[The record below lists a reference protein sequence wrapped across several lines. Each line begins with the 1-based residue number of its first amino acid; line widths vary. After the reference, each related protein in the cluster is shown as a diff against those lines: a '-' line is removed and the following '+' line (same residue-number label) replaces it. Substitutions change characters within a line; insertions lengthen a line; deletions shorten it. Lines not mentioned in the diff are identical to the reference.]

1 MTRALRPLAVALVSA
16 STLAYEI
23 LLVRVFAIEEFYH
36 FAYMA
41 IGVAMLGLGAAG
53 TFLALARRRGGA
65 CDGRGFL
72 WAALLTPLSLILS
85 PTLVHRIPVDVAQL
99 AWDPAQWP
107 RLGLVYLLLTLP
119 FGFAGLTVLVA
130 LTREPE
136 RTGAL
141 YGAGFLGSG
150 AGAAMALASLWLL
163 YPTRALALPALI
175 AALGAAAAA
184 LGEGG
189 RTARAVGIATL
200 AAAIAVVARPP
211 WRLEITP
218 YKGLPQVEAYP
229 DARRVAERTSPLGWV
244 VAVEADAFR
253 HAPGLSLAYRG
264 GFPSQTALFVD
275 AQLAGAATRWTAADT
290 AIAGWLPSALPH
302 VVGPR
307 EDVLVVGAGGGMEIW
322 VALFRGAKRIIA
334 LELNPDLVE
343 LATPSDVSALDRD
356 ARIGWVVG
364 DARSR
369 LAGMA
374 ERFDL
379 ITLGPDRGFGAAT
392 GGVHALNEDY
402 LHTVQAYESYL
413 ERLAEGG
420 VLAIT
425 RWLTVPPR
433 ESLRVI
439 LTAAAALRRTSPD
452 HVDDGLVVV
461 RSWATATVLV
471 KPSGFSTADVDSLS
485 AWATSRRFD
494 LDWYPGVRSP
504 RSRFNV
510 LDEPTLFRAAA
521 AAVGGPAEAES
532 FAYSYSFA
540 VGALGD
546 ERPYPHH
553 FLRLGSLATLL
564 RQGAGQW
571 LPFAEWGYVALLATL
586 AQSLVLSLLFLVL
599 PVLIAA
605 RGSTGVGYVRVIGY
619 FAAIGFAYLAAEI
632 AAIQQLSLLLG
643 HPVYSVAVVLAVF
656 LIASG
661 AGSAWSDRRRDSE
674 AWKATLILAASI
686 VVYAALLLTAV
697 HVIHRASLAVRGM
710 AAAAV
715 LLPLAFAMGLPFP
728 LGLRHLCR
736 GRGEGMAWAWAANG
750 FASVTATPLSALI
763 ALEAGS
769 RVLLFCAGLAY
780 SIAAAAL
787 LIRPRHRSPITDH
800 KSPITDH

>member
-53 TFLALARRRGGA
+53 TFLALSRRRGGEL
-65 CDGRGFL
+65 DRRGFV
-72 WAALLTPLSLILS
+72 WSALLTPLSLILS

-107 RLGLVYLLLTLP
+107 RLALVYLLLALP
-119 FGFAGLTVLVA
+119 FGFGGLTVLVA

-136 RTGAL
+136 RTGEL

-163 YPTRALALPALI
+163 VPTRALAIPALI
-175 AALGAAAAA
+175 AALGAMAAA
-184 LGEGG
+184 GEGS
-189 RTARAVGIATL
+189 RTARVVGIAAL
-200 AAAIAVVARPP
+200 VAAMTVVARPL

-229 DARRVAERTSPLGWV
+229 NARRVAERTSPLGWV

-290 AIAGWLPSALPH
+290 AMAGWLPSALPH
-302 VVGPR
+302 VLGPH
-307 EDVLVVGAGGGMEIW
+307 EDVLVVGAGGGMDVW
-322 VALFRGAKRIIA
+322 VALLRGARDIVA

-343 LATPSDVSALDRD
+343 LAMPSDVSALDREV
-356 ARIGWVVG
+356 RIRWVIG
-364 DARSR
+364 DARRR
-369 LAGMA
+369 LAGMTK
-374 ERFDL
+374 RFDL

-413 ERLAEGG
+413 ERLDEGG
-420 VLAIT
+420 VLVIT

-452 HVDDGLVVV
+452 HVDDGIVVA

-471 KPSGFSTADVDSLS
+471 KPSGFSSSDVDSLS
-485 AWATSRRFD
+485 AWAASRRFD
-494 LDWYPGVRSP
+494 LDWYPGTGSP
-504 RSRFNV
+504 QSRFNV

-521 AAVGGPAEAES
+521 AAAAGSVEAES
-532 FAYSYSFA
+532 FANSYSFA

-553 FLRLGSLATLL
+553 FLRLASLPTLL

-586 AQSLVLSLLFLVL
+586 AQSLVLSLFLLVL
-599 PVLIAA
+599 PVLLAA
-605 RGSTGVGYVRVIGY
+605 RSAASVSYARVIGY

-656 LIASG
+656 LVASG
-661 AGSAWSDRRRDSE
+661 AGSAWSDRRRGSE
-674 AWKATLILAASI
+674 AWKAALVLAALL
-686 VVYAALLLTAV
+686 VAYAALLLTAM
-697 HVIHRASLAVRGM
+697 HSIHRASLAVRVVT
-710 AAAAV
+710 AAAV

-736 GRGEGMAWAWAANG
+736 GKGEGMAWAWAANG
-750 FASVTATPLSALI
+750 FASVMATPLSALI

-769 RVLLFCAGLAY
+769 RALLFCAGLAY
-780 SIAAAAL
+780 AMAAAAL
-787 LIRPRHRSPITDH
+787 LLRHRHRSLITDH
-800 KSPITDH
+800 

>member
-1 MTRALRPLAVALVSA
+1 MNRALRPLAVALISA

-41 IGVAMLGLGAAG
+41 IGVAMLGFGAAG
-53 TFLALARRRGGA
+53 TFLALARPRAGDV
-65 CDGRGFL
+65 DGRGFV
-72 WAALLTPLSLILS
+72 WAALLTPFSLILS
-85 PTLVHRIPVDVAQL
+85 PALVHQIPVDVAQL

-107 RLGLVYLLLTLP
+107 RLGLVYLLLALP
-119 FGFAGLTVLVA
+119 FGFGGLTVLVA

-136 RTGAL
+136 RTGVL

-150 AGAAMALASLWLL
+150 AGAALALASLWVVF
-163 YPTRALALPALI
+163 PTRALALPALI
-175 AALGAAAAA
+175 AALGATAAA
-184 LGEGG
+184 LGE
-189 RTARAVGIATL
+189 RDRLARAVCIAGV
-200 AAAIAVVARPP
+200 AATILVVARPL

-229 DARRVAERTSPLGWV
+229 DARRTAERASPLGWV

-264 GFPSQTALFVD
+264 EFPSQTALFVD
-275 AQLAGAATRWTAADT
+275 AQLAGAATRWTVADT
-290 AIAGWLPSALPH
+290 AMAGWLPSALPH
-302 VVGPR
+302 VLGPYS
-307 EDVLVVGAGGGMEIW
+307 DVLVVGAGGGMDVS
-322 VALFRGAKRIIA
+322 VASFRGAERILA

-343 LATPSDVSALDRD
+343 LANRSDGAPVGREAAVRW
-356 ARIGWVVG
+356 AIG

-369 LAGMA
+369 LAGLA

-379 ITLGPDRGFGAAT
+379 ITLGPGRGFAAAT

-402 LHTVQAYESYL
+402 LHTVEAYSGYL
-413 ERLAEGG
+413 ERLSDEG

-439 LTAAAALRRTSPD
+439 LTSVAALWGSSPD
-452 HVDDGLVVV
+452 HVDDGLIVV

-471 KPSGFSTADVDSLS
+471 KPSGFSDAEVDSLA

-494 LDWYPGVRSP
+494 LDWYPGIESP

-510 LDEPTLFRAAA
+510 LDDPTLFRAAA
-521 AAVGGPAEAES
+521 AAVGEPADADS
-532 FAYSYSFA
+532 FVNSYLFA
-540 VGALGD
+540 VGAVGD

-553 FLRLGSLATLL
+553 FLRLGSLGTFL

-586 AQSLVLSLLFLVL
+586 AQSLVLSVLLLLV
-599 PVLIAA
+599 PVVIAA
-605 RGSTGVGYVRVIGY
+605 RGSARVSYTRVIGY

-661 AGSAWSDRRRDSE
+661 AGSAWSDQRRGVE
-674 AWKATLILAASI
+674 AGEAALVLAASL
-686 VVYAALLLTAV
+686 VAYAALLLTVV
-697 HVIHRASLAVRGM
+697 HWIHPAPLAVRGM
-710 AAAAV
+710 AAAGV
-715 LLPLAFAMGLPFP
+715 LLPLAFVMGLPFP
-728 LGLRHLCR
+728 LGLRHLC
-736 GRGEGMAWAWAANG
+736 GGEGEGVAWAWAANG
-750 FASVTATPLSALI
+750 FASVVATPLAALI

-780 SIAAAAL
+780 AVAAATL
-787 LIRPRHRSPITDH
+787 LVDRHTDH
-800 KSPITDH
+800 R